1 MSNSQSLRPL
11 SARGSAEAAPG
22 ATTTFVRADPW
33 PLGDNMPM
41 HPQLC
46 PQLRELQLRT
56 GSATPDLAMLLRLI
70 NDHYHATETERRG
83 IVESMRL
90 MADEA
95 RALAN
100 EAHKQS
106 SDRLQVILD
115 HIKDDLKAI
124 GALLVGLVGERAR
137 LIRHEAHRLD
147 DAASL
152 GLGRVV
158 MIVDEPQQHR
168 EIRRRAAGAQL
179 QLAQLRA
186 QLRVH
191 RHVVPEGPRI
201 RPDEGRGGSRGR
213 LGGAA
218 GAERP
223 QGLRI

>member
-11 SARGSAEAAPG
+11 SPGGSAEAAPG

-46 PQLRELQLRT
+46 AQLRELQLRT

-95 RALAN
+95 RALAH

-115 HIKDDLKAI
+115 HIKAV
-124 GALLVGLVGERAR
+124 VGPADADGIIPSFNPTGPAVSGYAQPRPP
-137 LIRHEAHRLD
+137 RHH
-147 DAASL
+147 
-152 GLGRVV
+152 
-158 MIVDEPQQHR
+158 
-168 EIRRRAAGAQL
+168 
-179 QLAQLRA
+179 
-186 QLRVH
+186 
-191 RHVVPEGPRI
+191 
-201 RPDEGRGGSRGR
+201 
-213 LGGAA
+213 
-218 GAERP
+218 
-223 QGLRI
+223 